1 MARKNSSKLERS
13 KVPSDVQDNIDS
25 MGEHDIHLD
34 EMSSDVEVVA
44 ETLGCIEG
52 GTCEG
57 QQAEQQA
64 IESAREIGVDHFD
77 KEKGEIEQVHEDAE
91 TLETEMEAGRDV
103 AEQDVEKINEADS
116 KLKTD
121 IASEKLSEA
130 VLEAQSDTDLLNEFT
145 DLSSQERQE
154 SQQQLEEYSQRVEQ
168 AKGA

>member
-13 KVPSDVQDNIDS
+13 KIPSDVQENVDS
-25 MGEHDIHLD
+25 MQEHDAHLD
-34 EMSSDVEVVA
+34 EISSDVEVVA

-57 QQAEQQA
+57 QQAEHQA

-77 KEKGEIEQVHEDAE
+77 QEKGEVEQVHEETE
-91 TLETEMEAGRDV
+91 TLEIEMEEGRDISGN
-103 AEQDVEKINEADS
+103 DVEKIKESDS

-121 IASEKLSEA
+121 VAREKLSEA
-130 VLEAQSDTDLLNEFT
+130 VLEAQSDIDLLNEYR
-145 DLSSQERQE
+145 DLSRQERQE
-154 SQQQLEEYSQRVEQ
+154 SQQQLEEYLQRVEQ